1 MYFTT
6 ILVVH
11 RVQEACFV
19 EVASQL
25 TIFGHVSTEPTLYS
39 HLTLYC
45 VYTMFPAAPAAPF
58 ARNVACRGVLVI
70 YFSDFQDLLRFV
82 TFSYVVLR
90 YP

>member
-1 MYFTT
+1 M
-6 ILVVH
+6 ILV
-11 RVQEACFV
+11 AK
-19 EVASQL
+19 L
-25 TIFGHVSTEPTLYS
+25 
-39 HLTLYC
+39 LYC

-82 TFSYVVLR
+82 TFSYVVSR